1 MVNFRARLN
10 EIFTDFTSL
19 DVKKKRESLMVFVAM
34 EMSVVF
40 NRVDI
45 IINVSFNFRI
55 LSVRMLSR
63 IGIHV
68 NCESRSNFFFNFFY
82 MCWHEAVFLLFYILP
97 WSTNLHK
104 LSNFSSIFSVGL
116 LKAMYGAQETMPT
129 ILWI

>member
-19 DVKKKRESLMVFVAM
+19 DVKKKRESLMGFVPM
-34 EMSVVF
+34 KMPVVF

-63 IGIHV
+63 IGMHV
-68 NCESRSNFFFNFFY
+68 NCENRSYFFFNFFY
-82 MCWHEAVFLLFYILP
+82 MCLHEAIFLLFSYI
-97 WSTNLHK
+97 
-104 LSNFSSIFSVGL
+104 
-116 LKAMYGAQETMPT
+116 AMVNKFTRVFF
-129 ILWI
+129 L

>member
-1 MVNFRARLN
+1 MVNFRVRLN

-63 IGIHV
+63 IGIHM
-68 NCESRSNFFFNFFY
+68 NCESRSYFFFNFLY
-82 MCWHEAVFLLFYILP
+82 MCWPEAIFLIFLIYWHRRQNCISFPIFRVFFL
-97 WSTNLHK
+97 
-104 LSNFSSIFSVGL
+104 
-116 LKAMYGAQETMPT
+116 
-129 ILWI
+129 